1 MAAWR
6 ILPTGTWRT
15 LRPRETWSGFYSKG
29 YSTTSTALFH
39 STCLSHVF
47 LNKIQS
53 GNLPK
58 NLQPTP
64 NLRVVCSNYVKP
76 TGFHSTHRWL
86 CISKHEVKQSL
97 RSLPNVMAVVR
108 TRKTSVKFWH
118 SPTLWNRLQL
128 RNAQPSEVS
137 SQTERPR
144 SGSWNPAIVICSLC
158 GEKIS
163 NWLVLSNNLKFC
175 LYLKV
180 WRFTSSLWVKWHV
193 IEVWHNF
200 QPWKMIFW
208 K

>member
-1 MAAWR
+1 MVWFLLQR
-6 ILPTGTWRT
+6 L
-15 LRPRETWSGFYSKG
+15 LNYFCSE
-29 YSTTSTALFH
+29 TALFH

-64 NLRVVCSNYVKP
+64 NLRVVCSNYVKH

-97 RSLPNVMAVVR
+97 RSLPSVMAVVWS
-108 TRKTSVKFWH
+108 RKTSVKFWH

-137 SQTERPR
+137 SQTQRPR
-144 SGSWNPAIVICSLC
+144 SGSWNPSIVICSLC
-158 GEKIS
+158 GENIS
-163 NWLVLSNNLKFC
+163 NNWLVLSNNLKFC
-175 LYLKV
+175 LYLNV